1 MHLVVPWKAVVTL
14 NSTSFMP
21 LFRLSFFSWSEVSRI
36 VFLYLFSSSGLLGV
50 TSDDVDASFSSLLAR
65 STSIL
70 SSESSCV
77 CVISDGFLTSSDLPN
92 QPNHDFFESTFTSFV
107 PESFSF
113 LLSAFWQPTVSSFS
127 RSEGRFDLNRRR
139 LKENGY

>member
-1 MHLVVPWKAVVTL
+1 M
-14 NSTSFMP
+14 
-21 LFRLSFFSWSEVSRI
+21 
-36 VFLYLFSSSGLLGV
+36 VFLNLFSASELSGV
-50 TSDDVDASFSSLLAR
+50 TSANDVDASVSPLLAR

-77 CVISDGFLTSSDLPN
+77 SSADGFLTSSDFPN
-92 QPNHDFFESTFTSFV
+92 QPNHDFLESILTSLF

-127 RSEGRFDLNRRR
+127 TSEGRFALNRRR